1 MTQSPLPDPQNLPP
15 NPHRIS
21 DETFESRKKPGSVWK
36 YVGIGCLG
44 IIVVSVILA
53 VIAGAVAYK
62 NWRSWS
68 ADFATS
74 TSRKVI
80 SSSDLPADQKTR
92 MIARIESVAKD
103 FKDGK
108 LTVEQM
114 GRIAERV
121 SKSPML
127 NMGMVYFFEQGYLRP
142 SGLTEE
148 EKTQGRRT
156 LERLARGVYE
166 KSITKDEMET
176 LTEPLMEARGGG
188 GKRLRKH
195 ISDAELRDFLTKT
208 AAQVAVSSI
217 PDEPFHV
224 DMADELDK
232 VIDEVVT
239 GKTLPADATR
249 KEVQNKASD
258 RLKGLEI
265 PDKD

>member
-36 YVGIGCLG
+36 YVAIGCLG
-44 IIVVSVILA
+44 IIVVSIILA

-80 SSSDLPADQKTR
+80 NSSELPEDQKTR
-92 MIARIESVAKD
+92 MITRIEAVAKD

-114 GRIAERV
+114 GMIADRV

-127 NMGMVYFFEQGYLRP
+127 NMGMVYFFEQQYLRP
-142 SGLTEE
+142 SGLTQE

-166 KSITKDEMET
+166 KSITKHEMET
-176 LTEPLMEARGGG
+176 LTAPLMEARGGG
-188 GKRLRKH
+188 RKRLRKH
-195 ISDAELRDFLTKT
+195 ISDTELRDFLTKT
-208 AAQVAVSSI
+208 ATQVEVARI
-217 PDEPFHV
+217 PDEPFAV

-239 GKTLPADATR
+239 GKALPAAATR
-249 KEVQNKASD
+249 KKVENKVPD
-258 RLKGLEI
+258 RLKELEI
-265 PDKD
+265 TDQD